1 MMNVDVIIIGRGG
14 GSIEDLWGFNDEAL
28 VRTVAASRIPVI
40 SAVGHET
47 DFTLC
52 DFAADRRAPTPS
64 AAAEIAVPD
73 VAAIGDY
80 LVRVRARIDT
90 AVGTGINKR
99 REDVFNFEKIVLLNS
114 PIEKLKRS
122 RLKMENYSTRID
134 ASIQRRLSVLKREI
148 GELSAKLY
156 GMNPLSV
163 LSRGFGAIEN
173 AEGKIISSAASIS
186 VGENVKI
193 IMSDGSVSASVS
205 AIDIKNERIPK

>member
-14 GSIEDLWGFNDEAL
+14 GSIEDLWAFNDEAL
-28 VRTVAASRIPVI
+28 VRAVATSAIPVI

-73 VAAIGDY
+73 ISAIEEY
-80 LVRVRARIDT
+80 LVRARRRIDT
-90 AVGTGINKR
+90 GVGAVINKK
-99 REDVFNFEKIVLLNS
+99 REDVFNLERIVLLNS
-114 PIEKLKRS
+114 PVEKLKSS
-122 RLKMENYSTRID
+122 RLKMENYSTRLD
-134 ASIQRRLSVLKREI
+134 ASIQKRISYSKRQI

-156 GMNPLSV
+156 GMNPLAV

-173 AEGKIISSAASIS
+173 GEGKIISSASRLR

-193 IMSDGSVSASVS
+193 IMSDGSVNASVTG
-205 AIDIKNERIPK
+205 IDIKK